1 MKQINNYIL
10 SKINS
15 ETSILSKIKNETN
28 LTEKLKIN
36 KTPISKRL
44 YDFEIELDSM
54 SYAEACMNSIK
65 KIFGE
70 TGIKVEDGDYSSVIY
85 TGKTV
90 DDFLKVCGLISV
102 VYNENGPGKILK
114 FNGDSDDYMD
124 LAFYIPSEYYDTIE
138 DYDDEIKEYAQMC
151 IDWLKNNEISI

>member
-54 SYAEACMNSIK
+54 AYAEA
-65 KIFGE
+65 
-70 TGIKVEDGDYSSVIY
+70 
-85 TGKTV
+85 
-90 DDFLKVCGLISV
+90 
-102 VYNENGPGKILK
+102 
-114 FNGDSDDYMD
+114 
-124 LAFYIPSEYYDTIE
+124 
-138 DYDDEIKEYAQMC
+138 
-151 IDWLKNNEISI
+151 

>member
-1 MKQINNYIL
+1 MKQINNY
-10 SKINS
+10 
-15 ETSILSKIKNETN
+15 ILSKIKNETN

-36 KTPISKRL
+36 KTPISKQL

-54 SYAEACMNSIK
+54 AYAEACMNSIK

-102 VYNENGPGKILK
+102 LYNENGPGKMLK

>member
-10 SKINS
+10 SKI
-15 ETSILSKIKNETN
+15 KNKTN
-28 LTEKLKIN
+28 LMEKLKID
-36 KTPISKRL
+36 KTPISKQP
-44 YDFEIELDSM
+44 YDFEIDLDSM
-54 SYAEACMNSIK
+54 QNANACMNSIK

-70 TGIKVEDGDYSSVIY
+70 TGIEVEDGPYSNVIY
-85 TGKTV
+85 TGKTI

-102 VYNENGPGKILK
+102 TYNENGPDEMLE

-138 DYDDEIKEYAQMC
+138 MYYDEIKEYAQMC
-151 IDWLKNNEISI
+151 IDWLKNNEISA

>member
-1 MKQINNYIL
+1 MKHINTYIL
-10 SKINS
+10 SKIKN
-15 ETSILSKIKNETN
+15 ETIISKIKNETN

-36 KTPISKRL
+36 KTPISKQP

-54 SYAEACMNSIK
+54 AYADAYMNSIK
-65 KIFGE
+65 KIFGK
-70 TGIKVEDGDYSSVIY
+70 TGIKVENGDYSSVIY
-85 TGKTV
+85 TGKTL

-102 VYNENGPGKILK
+102 IYNENGPDEMLE
-114 FNGDSDDYMD
+114 FNGDSDDCMD

-138 DYDDEIKEYAQMC
+138 DYDDAIKEYAQMC